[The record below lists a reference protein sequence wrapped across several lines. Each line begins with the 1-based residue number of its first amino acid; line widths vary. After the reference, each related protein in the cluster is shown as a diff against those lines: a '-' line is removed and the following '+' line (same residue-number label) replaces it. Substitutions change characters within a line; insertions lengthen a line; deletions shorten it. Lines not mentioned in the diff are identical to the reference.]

1 MELFGWYKVDLRV
14 LVYNWRM
21 QGAGDLEGSFAAEW

>member
-1 MELFGWYKVDLRV
+1 MELFRRYKVDLRV

-21 QGAGDLEGSFAAEW
+21 QGAGDLEGLFDAER